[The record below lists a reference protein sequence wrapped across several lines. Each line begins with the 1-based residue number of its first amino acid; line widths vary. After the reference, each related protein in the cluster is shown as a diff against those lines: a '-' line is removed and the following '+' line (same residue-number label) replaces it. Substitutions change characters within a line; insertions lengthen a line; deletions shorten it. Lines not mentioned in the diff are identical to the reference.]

1 MMFLQ
6 PRDTTSWESDLHVNS
21 FLHVRSFQVD
31 PNGITPITAGSTNN
45 VRTLHDLLVCP
56 SKSTRVIPWPI
67 PSHLFSGT
75 PVMATSVKHIK
86 TLLIWLWSKIGI
98 LQIPIDPQSRSNG
111 SFWVWNHPI
120 LEPLSLTHPK
130 HGRAVPLH
138 TKLPLT
144 DWLEPPRNEIPM
156 FDASIPLNPD

>member
-1 MMFLQ
+1 MMILH

-21 FLHVRSFQVD
+21 FLHVRSCQVD
-31 PNGITPITAGSTNN
+31 PNGIRPITAGSTNKDCSN
-45 VRTLHDLLVCP
+45 IAWLVGMLIQEYESYTLANPQSSFQRNP
-56 SKSTRVIPWPI
+56 SDGY
-67 PSHLFSGT
+67 FC
-75 PVMATSVKHIK
+75 K

-98 LQIPIDPQSRSNG
+98 LQIPIDPQSKSNG

-120 LEPLSLTHPK
+120 LEPLILTHPK
-130 HGRAVPLH
+130 HGLAVPLH

-156 FDASIPLNPD
+156 FDASIPFSFH